1 MQNCIVGVFGEV
13 NALFA
18 DYLARVQG
26 SSDPTVFRLAPTA
39 DDIALFAGTGI
50 DPVGRVQYVDDQ
62 YRNLEPQT
70 VRGIDFGLNI
80 GLRDTGIGDFTF
92 AANAAYLLKYF
103 RDVSPDI
110 QILLDARAAGD
121 INIYTVIP
129 EGRSEERCVGKGRGS
144 PCRS

>member
-92 AANAAYLLKYF
+92 AANAAYL
-103 RDVSPDI
+103 
-110 QILLDARAAGD
+110 
-121 INIYTVIP
+121 
-129 EGRSEERCVGKGRGS
+129 RSEEHTSELQPLMRRTYAVFCL
-144 PCRS
+144 